1 MFSVFLDVWYA
12 VKPKVNRKY
21 LVLTRKSVGK
31 IRKTVYGK
39 FFRKPFSKT
48 RVRLPR
54 VLDHFTPLI
63 LSLCS
68 LSLSLSHCLLSFSLS
83 RATPSHTPLH
93 CSLSLSLLAFS
104 LAQIVPSQPELARA
118 AIAESHQSH
127 CRSVAPI
134 PPASRRTD
142 LLLQW

>member
-1 MFSVFLDVWYA
+1 MFSVFSDVWYA

-21 LVLTRKSVGK
+21 LVLTRKSTGK

-68 LSLSLSHCLLSFSLS
+68 LSLSLSLSALFLIV
-83 RATPSHTPLH
+83 PSHPQPH
-93 CSLSLSLLAFS
+93 ASSLLFFSLSLLAFS

-127 CRSVAPI
+127 CRSIAPI